1 MRSAW
6 LYTVL
11 LADEKIR
18 DRVCTFLIDAGIE
31 ARPIWLPLRLQV
43 PYHSASIIGGDVAV
57 KLSERGLSLPSSVG
71 LSAADQ
77 DRVVHTLIDALG
89 KCGSGE
95 SRSAS
100 H

>member
-11 LADEKIR
+11 LPDSAIR
-18 DRVCTFLIDAGIE
+18 DRVCTFLNDAGIE

-43 PYHSASIIGGDVAV
+43 PYHSARIIGGDVAI

-71 LSAADQ
+71 LSLADQ
-77 DRVVHTLIDALG
+77 QRVVETLIEVLG
-89 KCGSGE
+89 KCG
-95 SRSAS
+95 
-100 H
+100 